1 MNDEQ
6 KVVLTLFSRRVAMG
20 AATEREIEFM
30 EWYAHQ
36 DVVVADKNV
45 AEAVCQQASNWV
57 R

>member
-6 KVVLTLFSRRVAMG
+6 KVVLTLFRRVAMG

-30 EWYAHQ
+30 EWYACQ
-36 DVVVADKNV
+36 NVDVADKDV
-45 AEAVCQQASNWV
+45 AKLVCQQASNWV

>member
-1 MNDEQ
+1 
-6 KVVLTLFSRRVAMG
+6 MG